1 MKRDF
6 VFGTGLVFHMII
18 LKTNRLTKIFGKTT
32 VVDSLDLS
40 VEEGEI
46 FALIGPNGA
55 GKTTTIK
62 MLTTLLPPTSG
73 SASIGGFDLKGQT
86 EKIRRMIGYVP
97 QMISVDGSL
106 TGYEN
111 LMLFAKLYDI
121 PSSER
126 KRRVEESLH
135 FMGLEAYGKSLL
147 QSYSGGML
155 RRLEIAQATLHRPK
169 VLFLDEPTVGLD
181 PIGRSVVWEHIIDLQ
196 KQYSSTIVLTTHLMD
211 EADKICDRI
220 ALMSRG
226 RLAVVGTPDELKKS
240 VGGSSK
246 TLEDVFIHY
255 AQENLNDSDE
265 NLHAINQ
272 ERKTARRLG

>member
-1 MKRDF
+1 
-6 VFGTGLVFHMII
+6 MII
-18 LKTNRLTKIFGKTT
+18 LKTNRLTKVFGKTT

-62 MLTTLLPPTSG
+62 ILTTLLPPTSG

-240 VGGSSK
+240 VGGASK